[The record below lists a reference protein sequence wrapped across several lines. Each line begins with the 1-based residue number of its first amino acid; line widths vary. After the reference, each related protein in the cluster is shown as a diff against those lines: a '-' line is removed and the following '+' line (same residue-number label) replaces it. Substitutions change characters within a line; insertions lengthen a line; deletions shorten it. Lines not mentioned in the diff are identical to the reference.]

1 MPAAFTLD
9 TLSTRDL
16 DASVERRGPAS
27 LLAHLVEAVRAWRRE
42 SLEREIGDFI
52 ERRGGRITDD
62 LERQISNRLS

>member
-27 LLAHLVEAVRAWRRE
+27 LLAHLVEAVRAWRRD